1 MENKQ
6 SRNVPGGG
14 KEDRGGGGQSSD
26 EEGWKMR
33 REKEMTDR
41 IVERRQGK
49 YYMERM
55 NNRVTVQQLLTSII
69 SKRVDG
75 SDGSWSK

>member
-14 KEDRGGGGQSSD
+14 KEDRGGQSSD